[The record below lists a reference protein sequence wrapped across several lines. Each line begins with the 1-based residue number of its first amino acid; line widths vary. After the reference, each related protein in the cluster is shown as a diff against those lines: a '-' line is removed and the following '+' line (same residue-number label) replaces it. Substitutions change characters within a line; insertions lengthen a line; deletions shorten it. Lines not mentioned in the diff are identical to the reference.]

1 VPNTLSAKFFLED
14 QRIFVLPDG
23 LMRAGRNTV
32 QIHQT
37 FFMPVKWLG
46 IRQLAFGV
54 RTPRTA
60 QRAAFHK
67 YQSAAARPV
76 VHRKSL
82 DVEYYGT

>member
-1 VPNTLSAKFFLED
+1 VAGTISAKFFLD
-14 QRIFVLPDG
+14 NQRISIFPDS
-23 LMRAGRNTV
+23 LMRAGIHTI

-46 IRQLAFGV
+46 KRQLSFGI

-67 YQSAAARPV
+67 YQSPTARPV
-76 VHRKSL
+76 VDRESL
-82 DVEYYGT
+82 NIEYNSA